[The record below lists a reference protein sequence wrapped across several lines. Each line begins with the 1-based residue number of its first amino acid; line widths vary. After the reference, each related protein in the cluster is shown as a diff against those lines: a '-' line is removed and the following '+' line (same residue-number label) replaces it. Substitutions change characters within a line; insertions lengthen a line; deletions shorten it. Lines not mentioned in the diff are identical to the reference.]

1 MSNQSLTPS
10 PVFFNS
16 HIVYFISRNLIFLKK
31 CSLSLVN
38 FLDKWNI
45 ITVNVLKSFFP
56 SSSTHASLVWFWL
69 TGCFP
74 WCGSCFLTSLHARL
88 TECPIFWKLP
98 GQNLF
103 LRSPTLSWTL
113 FEDRVKL
120 FEKSLILLWLDFM
133 IWKIALEQFS
143 VWG

>member
-1 MSNQSLTPS
+1 MSNQWLAPS

-16 HIVYFISRNLIFLKK
+16 HIVYFVSRNLIWFFFLI
-31 CSLSLVN
+31 SSVSLVN
-38 FLDKWNI
+38 FLDKWN
-45 ITVNVLKSFFP
+45 TVTGNILKSFFS
-56 SSSTHASLVWFWL
+56 SSSTPASLVWFWL

-88 TECPIFWKLP
+88 TECPILWKLP
-98 GQNLF
+98 GQNQF
-103 LRSPTLSWTL
+103 LHSHIFFWTL

-120 FEKSLILLWLDFM
+120 FENSLMLFWLAFM

-143 VWG
+143 V